1 MACQQC
7 QNSRMAE
14 YFIKLVLPLLVFV
27 ALVIWYFGQRKGE

>member
-14 YFIKLVLPLLVFV
+14 YFIKLVLPLPVFV
-27 ALVIWYFGQRKGE
+27 ALVIWYFGHRKGE

>member
-14 YFIKLVLPLLVFV
+14 YFIKLVLPLQVFV
-27 ALVIWYFGQRKGE
+27 ALVIWYIGQRKGE